1 MIGSNCLQAIDQL
14 TTTYKTSCRAL
25 LDADPEFAAWLES
38 EYVPI
43 AGAWQY

>member
-1 MIGSNCLQAIDQL
+1 MIGSNCLQAVDDL
-14 TTTYKTSCRAL
+14 TETYKASQRGL
-25 LDADPEFAAWLES
+25 LDADPEFAAWLET